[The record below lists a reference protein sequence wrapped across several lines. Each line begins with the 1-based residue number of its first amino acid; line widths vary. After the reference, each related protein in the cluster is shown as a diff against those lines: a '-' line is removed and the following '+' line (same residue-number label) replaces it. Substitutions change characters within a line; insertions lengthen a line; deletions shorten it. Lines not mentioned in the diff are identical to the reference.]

1 MTTQP
6 RTELR
11 AEAGQAWVR
20 ADDLPPTRLAKRL
33 RPPRRAVI
41 ARASE
46 QRTSYREVFAIAILV
61 YCPTH
66 SAFVTALAYAL
77 TYPPPIAAG
86 RGGRRPG

>member
-1 MTTQP
+1 MASS
-6 RTELR
+6 RC
-11 AEAGQAWVR
+11 AY
-20 ADDLPPTRLAKRL
+20 LPPARLAKRL

-46 QRTSYREVFAIAILV
+46 QRTSYREVFAVAIAV
-61 YCPTH
+61 YCPIH

-86 RGGRRPG
+86 ARRSSPWLTRTARWA